1 MLWLSGISATA
12 CDISLVLDEVKD
24 MLLAS
29 PACPRSIRRGSC
41 MKVMLIGMVGLMVL
55 VAIISSQSQKA
66 AQEALAAAD
75 SVYATKPAEAVAKY
89 KLGYS
94 AAGSRKAEVL
104 QRIVDQEADVN
115 AAEATKWIER
125 GLDEQ
130 IVVTY
135 KSAASRT
142 LVAKVEKDR
151 SDRAAAKQAETA
163 AKAKQNDEQK
173 GARDQIRANKNLPR
187 EQFRAV
193 INGRTKQQVL
203 DALGKPDQT
212 QDQEGLGELWYYN
225 NAGVDPVTGKK
236 TALVQ
241 IVFENGTAT
250 TVNFN

>member
-1 MLWLSGISATA
+1 MR
-12 CDISLVLDEVKD
+12 LV
-24 MLLAS
+24 S
-29 PACPRSIRRGSC
+29 PHSHSSRRFGSC
-41 MKVMLIGMVGLMVL
+41 AKTLLIVGVGFMIL
-55 VAIISSQSQKA
+55 VTIITVQGQKA
-66 AQEALAAAD
+66 QQEALAAAD
-75 SVYATKPAEAVAKY
+75 ALYSTKPAEAVAKY
-89 KLGYS
+89 KIGYPT
-94 AAGSRKAEVL
+94 AGSRKAEVL
-104 QRIVDQEADVN
+104 QRIVDQEAEGN

-130 IVVTY
+130 VAVTY

-151 SDRAAAKQAETA
+151 TDRAAAKQAETA

-187 EQFRAV
+187 DQFRAV

-225 NAGVDPVTGKK
+225 NSAVDPVTGKK
-236 TALVQ
+236 TAIVQ
-241 IVFENGTAT
+241 VVFENGTVT
-250 TVNFN
+250 MVNFN

>member
-1 MLWLSGISATA
+1 
-12 CDISLVLDEVKD
+12 

-29 PACPRSIRRGSC
+29 PACPRRVRRGGI
-41 MKVMLIGMVGLMVL
+41 MKIMLIGMFGLVVL
-55 VAIISSQSQKA
+55 VAVLSSQNQKA

-75 SVYATKPAEAVAKY
+75 AVYATRPAEAVVKY

-94 AAGSRKAEVL
+94 AAGNRKAEIL
-104 QRIVDQEADVN
+104 QRIVDHEADGN

-125 GLDEQ
+125 GLDDQ
-130 IVVTY
+130 IAVTY

-151 SDRAAAKQAETA
+151 ADRAAAKQVETA

-173 GARDQIRANKNLPR
+173 GSRDQIRANKNLPR
-187 EQFRAV
+187 DQFRAV

-225 NAGVDPVTGKK
+225 NAAIDPVTGKK
-236 TALVQ
+236 TAIVQ
-241 IVFENGTAT
+241 IVFENGTVT